1 MKTDNAF
8 MLGFGSATCLA
19 IGIVLSINDLKRTP
33 PTVTA
38 IPTVATPAP
47 AIANNATTASW
58 FNDGRWGC
66 ASNTYATSTMLQVE
80 YHGRFIV
87 VPVLGSGPFESDH
100 KTPNRTRGIDLSKAA
115 FAALADTRLGLITVT
130 IEPLK

>member
-38 IPTVATPAP
+38 IPTVATPVP

-58 FNDGRWGC
+58 YASDEWAC
-66 ASNTYATSTMLQVE
+66 ASRDYAIGTVLTVSYQ
-80 YHGRFIV
+80 GRSIT
-87 VPVLGSGPFESDH
+87 VPVTSHGPSLALYNAGRH
-100 KTPNRTRGIDLSKAA
+100 LDLSRSA
-115 FAALADTRLGLITVT
+115 FTALADTRLGLITVT
-130 IEPLK
+130 INAQ